1 MNVLLY
7 SVIVSISDT
16 KSTLLKSAV
25 KCESWCKSYSSS
37 WAYKCTWRNRA
48 CGGCRRCVGWVPQ
61 AMAVQGAY
69 TQQVYMQN
77 NTTSNTAVGEKKEKT
92 VVSAALTVTS
102 FTDLLIQGLMITMV
116 LTHVLE

>member
-1 MNVLLY
+1 MP
-7 SVIVSISDT
+7 T
-16 KSTLLKSAV
+16 K
-25 KCESWCKSYSSS
+25 
-37 WAYKCTWRNRA
+37 
-48 CGGCRRCVGWVPQ
+48 
-61 AMAVQGAY
+61 
-69 TQQVYMQN
+69 VYMQN